1 MRKRR
6 VWRQNPRFLQQISNG
21 KSELCGGSTK
31 LGPFTLSGRGQRSR
45 TSRRGRV
52 DEFVESSSAI
62 RREPI
67 RNSSRAQRGF
77 VGSCGVGRAFLL
89 RLQRCI
95 CVRLSVSR
103 SRWLRCSIG
112 RQCIAMQQAMTSQH
126 HSRRNFSINI
136 IIVRHIPHSQHQQEH
151 SPRSGGGGSSSSCS
165 IKISHLVLMISHFPR
180 PRAFSPKLLHTACSL
195 ALICPKQTRWYLNR
209 HLRMQRRHQSHQQ
222 ALSRSHRPIAL

>member
-45 TSRRGRV
+45 TSRRGHV
-52 DEFVESSSAI
+52 DEFVESSSII

-77 VGSCGVGRAFLL
+77 VGSRGVGRTFLL

-103 SRWLRCSIG
+103 SRWLLPGCSIV
-112 RQCIAMQQAMTSQH
+112 RQHTAILQTAMSSQ
-126 HSRRNFSINI
+126 
-136 IIVRHIPHSQHQQEH
+136 
-151 SPRSGGGGSSSSCS
+151 
-165 IKISHLVLMISHFPR
+165 LVLV
-180 PRAFSPKLLHTACSL
+180 ATSPSTSSPSDIFLVHD
-195 ALICPKQTRWYLNR
+195 IN
-209 HLRMQRRHQSHQQ
+209 
-222 ALSRSHRPIAL
+222 